1 MGFFLSGLEKQYSAI
16 LLIGLLMDKAFV
28 KTSLLG
34 KWWVESRKVSRSITN
49 FEQSFILEQDELEQE
64 QFVFQIKNSG
74 IK

>member
-1 MGFFLSGLEKQYSAI
+1 MGFFLPGLEKQCSAI

-34 KWWVESRKVSRSITN
+34 KWWVESRKVSTSITN
-49 FEQSFILEQDELEQE
+49 FELSFILEQDELEQE